1 MQLKQLNPLI
11 EVTDL
16 RTLCASGAD
25 VLIVDCRHHLTD
37 PDAGPQAY
45 AQGHLPGA
53 VFVHLDRDLAAP
65 HGAGLCGGRHP
76 LPARESLR
84 LKLQALGLSDS
95 TQLIAYDAD
104 GGAWAARLWWL
115 ALWLGHERVA
125 VLDGGLPAWVA
136 AGQPLS
142 ANPPSARQGKL
153 SLRTPVVSWVDADTV
168 AADVAGA
175 RRLIIDARAPM
186 RFSGAQEP
194 IDPVAGHIPGAVNR
208 FWQNNLDPSQCFLPA
223 PKLRSSSIGAGG
235 GGASVT
241 TAAAA
246 AAATDT
252 TTAATAA
259 AWTLATA
266 GVGHL
271 ITPSG
276 ATPSPTPSCAAGSR
290 DRAGDLDR
298 PDWRART
305 TRWQPY

>member
-84 LKLQALGLSDS
+84 LKLEALGLSDS

-223 PKLRSSSIGAGG
+223 PKLRSEFLTLLGQHKPDAVIHQCGSGVTACHNLLAMTVAG
-235 GGASVT
+235 
-241 TAAAA
+241 
-246 AAATDT
+246 
-252 TTAATAA
+252 
-259 AWTLATA
+259 L
-266 GVGHL
+266 
-271 ITPSG
+271 
-276 ATPSPTPSCAAGSR
+276 AGSLLY
-290 DRAGDLDR
+290 AGSWSEWCQDTSR
-298 PDWRART
+298 PVANG
-305 TRWQPY
+305 